1 MQKIMEEKDD
11 AVKQSAN
18 KDIKIK
24 SLMKTN
30 LELQSQLAS
39 LNQLVAVKDDL
50 ADQLNQVNDYVDELC
65 AQKVSM
71 QKELDTAGDY
81 LLDQEEKT
89 DKANKTA
96 VELLNQL
103 KEADSEIE
111 SLKAYI
117 VMLKS

>member
-1 MQKIMEEKDD
+1 VNNFVE
-11 AVKQSAN
+11 
-18 KDIKIK
+18 
-24 SLMKTN
+24 
-30 LELQSQLAS
+30 ELQ
-39 LNQLVAVKDDL
+39 
-50 ADQLNQVNDYVDELC
+50 
-65 AQKVSM
+65 AQKASM

-111 SLKAYI
+111 SLKDYI
-117 VMLKS
+117 KMLKNQFA

>member
-1 MQKIMEEKDD
+1 MNNFVE
-11 AVKQSAN
+11 
-18 KDIKIK
+18 
-24 SLMKTN
+24 
-30 LELQSQLAS
+30 ELQ
-39 LNQLVAVKDDL
+39 
-50 ADQLNQVNDYVDELC
+50 
-65 AQKVSM
+65 AQKASM

-111 SLKAYI
+111 SLKDYI
-117 VMLKS
+117 KMLKNQFA

>member
-1 MQKIMEEKDD
+1 
-11 AVKQSAN
+11 
-18 KDIKIK
+18 
-24 SLMKTN
+24 
-30 LELQSQLAS
+30 
-39 LNQLVAVKDDL
+39 
-50 ADQLNQVNDYVDELC
+50 
-65 AQKVSM
+65 M

-111 SLKAYI
+111 SLKDYI
-117 VMLKS
+117 KMLKN